1 MSALDHP
8 PPSKVT
14 VQNYSLAHLSD
25 ETLRR
30 ELAAAVTNENE
41 ATAELLAQIAE
52 FDHRKLFLPAAYP
65 SMLAYCVGELR
76 LSDQAAKKR
85 IRVARAGHR
94 CPGVFAALAE
104 GRVHLSGLVALATHL
119 TPENADE
126 LLLAAAGRNRE
137 EIELLVAERF
147 PKADV
152 PAGVEPMT
160 SEGSPGS
167 PQCPEMTGSLE
178 GEVSPGTPD
187 DHGMTVGCAPVGA
200 PGHLDVRA
208 RVTPL
213 SAEAYAVQFT
223 RSREDDELFRY
234 LQSLLGHQVRRGDIA
249 AVYARA
255 VKELI
260 TRMERVRFGACTK
273 PRSKKQD
280 QSNDPRRIPAEVKRA
295 VWQRDGGQCTFV
307 SESGHRCEARGD
319 VEFDHVIE
327 VARGGQATETD
338 LRLRCRGHNQLTAE
352 RTFGAGFMAQKR
364 KEAAEA
370 RAAAKAERAR
380 IREEKEIESRL
391 QPHEEEVVPWIC
403 ALGMHE
409 KEARIAARRCSDMAG
424 ARLEDRVKRAL
435 SFFGARISRTVKP
448 ELCAGTS
455 TSPPQA
461 VAPVP

>member
-1 MSALDHP
+1 
-8 PPSKVT
+8 
-14 VQNYSLAHLSD
+14 
-25 ETLRR
+25 
-30 ELAAAVTNENE
+30 
-41 ATAELLAQIAE
+41 
-52 FDHRKLFLPAAYP
+52 
-65 SMLAYCVGELR
+65 MLAYCVGELR

-126 LLLAAAGRNRE
+126 LLAEATHRSLEDIERLLAARYPKH
-137 EIELLVAERF
+137 ELPTHV
-147 PKADV
+147 DQI
-152 PAGVEPMT
+152 GG
-160 SEGSPGS
+160 EGSARTPLGHEMPG
-167 PQCPEMTGSLE
+167 PLGS
-178 GEVSPGTPD
+178 EVSARTPD
-187 DHGMTVGCAPVGA
+187 GHGIAATSAPEGA
-200 PGHLDVRA
+200 PGHLDVHA

-223 RSREDDELFRY
+223 RGREDDELFRY

-260 TRMERVRFGACTK
+260 TRMERVRFGACAK
-273 PRSKKQD
+273 PRSGKHNR
-280 QSNDPRRIPAEVKRA
+280 SNDPRRIPAEVKRA

-327 VARGGQATETD
+327 VARGGQATEAE

-352 RTFGAGFMAQKR
+352 RAFGAGFMARKR

-380 IREEKEIESRL
+380 VREEKEIESRL

-409 KEARIAARRCSDMAG
+409 REARIAARRCRDMAG

-435 SFFGARISRTVKP
+435 TFFGARISRTVKP
-448 ELCAGTS
+448 ELCAGPS
-455 TSPPQA
+455 TSPTQA

>member
-1 MSALDHP
+1 
-8 PPSKVT
+8 
-14 VQNYSLAHLSD
+14 
-25 ETLRR
+25 
-30 ELAAAVTNENE
+30 
-41 ATAELLAQIAE
+41 
-52 FDHRKLFLPAAYP
+52 
-65 SMLAYCVGELR
+65 LR

-94 CPGVFAALAE
+94 CPGVFVALAE

-152 PAGVEPMT
+152 PASAEPMR
-160 SEGSPGS
+160 SEGSPGN
-167 PQCPEMTGSLE
+167 PQCPVMTGSLE

-187 DHGMTVGCAPVGA
+187 GHGMTVGCAIEGA
-200 PGHLDVRA
+200 PGHLDVHA
-208 RVTPL
+208 RVSPL

-273 PRSKKQD
+273 PRSGKHNR
-280 QSNDPRRIPAEVKRA
+280 SNDPRRIPAEVKRA
-295 VWQRDGGQCTFV
+295 VWNRDGGQCTFV

-327 VARGGQATETD
+327 VARGGQATEATSAP
-338 LRLRCRGHNQLTAE
+338 LPRHNQLTAE

-370 RAAAKAERAR
+370 RAAAKAARAR
-380 IREEKEIESRL
+380 AREEKERESRL
-391 QPHEEEVVPWIC
+391 EPHEEEVVPWIC

-435 SFFGARISRTVKP
+435 SFFGARISRTI
-448 ELCAGTS
+448 S
-455 TSPPQA
+455 
-461 VAPVP
+461 PVPATTSSFANTGGIQAAG